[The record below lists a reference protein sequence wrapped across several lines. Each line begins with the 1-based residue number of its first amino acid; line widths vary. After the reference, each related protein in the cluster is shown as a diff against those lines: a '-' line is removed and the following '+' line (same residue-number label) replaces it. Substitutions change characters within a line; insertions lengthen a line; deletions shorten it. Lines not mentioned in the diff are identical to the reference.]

1 MANLPTLTAIGL
13 ALALPAFAQG
23 VPTVDTGL
31 VVRNTAANAER
42 EADIARQEQRVTI
55 QSQIEEIERNSSR
68 SSNASGRAD
77 LPRGRGH
84 PRNGDVDGG
93 RRRRSWCLGRCALQP
108 GRYEPRRG
116 PDVRRCGAEHRTA
129 HHPSRQGHPW
139 LFGWREAELS
149 VVQWR
154 CLLQALIWQESRF
167 TIGARSPVGAF
178 GLTQI
183 MPGTASDLG
192 INPAY
197 YDSPYIQVEGGARY
211 LSRMLAMFDG
221 NIIYALGA
229 YNAGPGRIIEYSG
242 VPPFQETQHYVQVIP
257 QKYNEY
263 LARVGGIDAL
273 GTIDPSLMANS
284 ALSMTGAGAS
294 FYGNNSM
301 QSVQMAA
308 QRVRGIVQRIGTTT
322 DIQESMALNTY
333 ARAELVRSDRGAHAP
348 SRLADQA
355 LERRT
360 GGARGGAA
368 RGTAIH
374 GLHLGGL
381 LMTIRFNIP
390 TLLRST
396 AIAVILGAAALP
408 AARAG
413 RAHGGHPEHRAG
425 NPAAPPDAHG

>member
-1 MANLPTLTAIGL
+1 MASLRTLTVIGL
-13 ALALPAFAQG
+13 VLAPPALAQG
-23 VPTVDTGL
+23 VPTVDAGL
-31 VVRNTAANAER
+31 IVRNMAANVER
-42 EADIARQEQRVTI
+42 EADIARQEQRVAI
-55 QSQIEEIERNSSR
+55 QSQIEDIEREQLAVLERILDAQTSLGGQGIPEMVTSMEDGDGDPA
-68 SSNASGRAD
+68 ASAD
-77 LPRGRGH
+77 ALYAPVDTNPAGEQMF
-84 PRNGDVDGG
+84 GDA
-93 RRRRSWCLGRCALQP
+93 ALNIEQLIIQVAKDTH
-108 GRYEPRRG
+108 GYAG
-116 PDVRRCGAEHRTA
+116 VG
-129 HHPSRQGHPW
+129 
-139 LFGWREAELS
+139 EAGLS

-273 GTIDPSLMANS
+273 GTIDPALMANS

-322 DIQESMALNTY
+322 DLQESMALNTY
-333 ARAELVRSDRGAHAP
+333 ARAELVR
-348 SRLADQA
+348 LI
-355 LERRT
+355 
-360 GGARGGAA
+360 AA
-368 RGTAIH
+368 RTR
-374 GLHLGGL
+374 L
-381 LMTIRFNIP
+381 LASRTKP
-390 TLLRST
+390 LSAEQVAL
-396 AIAVILGAAALP
+396 AAAQL
-408 AARAG
+408 A
-413 RAHGGHPEHRAG
+413 EQQFM
-425 NPAAPPDAHG
+425 DFTLEDF